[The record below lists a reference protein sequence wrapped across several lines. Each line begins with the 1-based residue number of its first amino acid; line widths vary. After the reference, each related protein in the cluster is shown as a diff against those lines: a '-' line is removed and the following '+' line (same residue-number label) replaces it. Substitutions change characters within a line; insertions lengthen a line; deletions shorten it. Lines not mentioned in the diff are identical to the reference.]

1 MGPLQVAPFY
11 AMAIWPGNIGTSIG
25 LKANT
30 DAQVLDQSDR
40 PIPGLYAAGEILGAA
55 QTSGKSYT
63 GGMQLT
69 PALTFGRLLGERLGE
84 AAARR
89 AAPPPGS

>member
-1 MGPLQVAPFY
+1 MR
-11 AMAIWPGNIGTSIG
+11 IGAG
-25 LKANT
+25 LSFGGLAV
-30 DAQVLDQSDR
+30 DGELRVLGEGGA

-69 PALTFGRLLGERLGE
+69 PALTFGRLIGERIG
-84 AAARR
+84 AAAAGGS
-89 AAPPPGS
+89 AA